1 MRENSLKLLDA
12 HSDYLVNAW
21 SARGHGFESYSSRH
35 NGKIAQLVEHV
46 HNENASSF
54 ISRVGEVSISSV
66 SLSEE
71 QWGRATTRN
80 HIAEWTSQFK
90 SSGPLPEERRSVA
103 DLCSQGLFA
112 PQNTRTARENGL
124 FVLFVNYH
132 RLVLNTKEVEL
143 NITGVTARYVACH
156 LKARYK

>member
-1 MRENSLKLLDA
+1 MLRE
-12 HSDYLVNAW
+12 
-21 SARGHGFESYSSRH
+21 HGVIGS
-35 NGKIAQLVEHV
+35 NPILPAIMGKIAQLVEHV

-112 PQNTRTARENGL
+112 PSKYANRARGWIVCSFRKL
-124 FVLFVNYH
+124 PLACSQH
-132 RLVLNTKEVEL
+132 KKRLS
-143 NITGVTARYVACH
+143 
-156 LKARYK
+156 

>member
-12 HSDYLVNAW
+12 YSDYLVNAW
-21 SARGHGFESYSSRH
+21 SARGHRFESYSSRH

-112 PQNTRTARENGL
+112 PSKYANRARGWIVCSFRKLPPACSQHKIGWVKYHWCDSKICGL
-124 FVLFVNYH
+124 SF
-132 RLVLNTKEVEL
+132 ESA
-143 NITGVTARYVACH
+143 I
-156 LKARYK
+156 

>member
-12 HSDYLVNAW
+12 YSDYLVNAW
-21 SARGHGFESYSSRH
+21 SARGHRFESYSSRH

-112 PQNTRTARENGL
+112 PSKYANRARGWIVCSFRKLPPACSQYKRGWAKYHWCDSKICGL
-124 FVLFVNYH
+124 SF
-132 RLVLNTKEVEL
+132 ESA
-143 NITGVTARYVACH
+143 I
-156 LKARYK
+156 

>member
-1 MRENSLKLLDA
+1 MDST
-12 HSDYLVNAW
+12 
-21 SARGHGFESYSSRH
+21 GHRFESYSSRH

-103 DLCSQGLFA
+103 DLCSQGLLA
-112 PQNTRTARENGL
+112 PSKYANRARGWIVCSFRKLLPACSQHKRGWVKYHWCDSKICGL
-124 FVLFVNYH
+124 SF
-132 RLVLNTKEVEL
+132 ESA
-143 NITGVTARYVACH
+143 I
-156 LKARYK
+156 